1 MSTKRAAEGQPTSA
15 SPSPPKKSRED
26 EKVAAAKAIA
36 ATFTDVCEG
45 DLGKRA
51 YLNCTYVWMFADDM
65 DATIEF
71 YTKILGFVVIFQHTN
86 LWVELLG
93 PGDLVLGFQP
103 AGASTNVE
111 SAKAKEKSGITISIG
126 TNDHEASAAELA
138 KRGLVV
144 DAPLVMGPVL
154 LRNFKDPNGY
164 QCNLVGPAPK
174 SGADESKASDGDDAW
189 VTEPYALEPELHFSA
204 YSNIKLSVTSLEA
217 AEAFWVGKL
226 GFKKLT
232 QFGDTWMEVQA
243 PGKLTL
249 GFLVEET
256 VAPSTGWFIAT
267 GSDNM
272 LKSRN
277 AAAKHGVKFSQPCKE
292 GGDFMNAVHATDPD
306 GHPFSLVA
314 MPEHEGD
321 LTEPHTD
328 FLDMGALRKAC
339 MEPYGP
345 PELKL
350 QNFTRLWLEVA
361 DFDATAKF
369 YVRQLGWKLVMRMG
383 NKWMEVAAPQGVNI
397 SFHPL
402 SDTPRS
408 KDQGFS
414 IGIGTADLDKTMATL
429 KARGVDSF
437 CGDAEDKG
445 MVKLQALTDPDGHTI
460 TLIGAGSAMAA
471 APSGDESKKEE
482 ASDAKTAGSDDG
494 AFEMP
499 LWSGVDPELAYSDY
513 ANITLRSTNL
523 DATQAWWIEKMAAT
537 VAARY
542 GNMWMELK
550 ICGGARLGFEQL
562 ESSAGCSKA
571 NYEVGVGTSDI
582 EATRAELTKRGV
594 TITDEVREVMRT
606 KLLRLTDNEGNRIML
621 MGMGH

>member
-51 YLNCTYVWMFADDM
+51 YLNCTYVWMFAEDM

-164 QCNLVGPAPK
+164 QCNLVGPAPT

-217 AEAFWVGKL
+217 AEAFWVTGL

-232 QFGDTWMEVQA
+232 QFGGDTWMEVQI
-243 PGKLTL
+243 PG
-249 GFLVEET
+249 G
-256 VAPSTGWFIAT
+256 
-267 GSDNM
+267 M
-272 LKSRN
+272 
-277 AAAKHGVKFSQPCKE
+277 
-292 GGDFMNAVHATDPD
+292 
-306 GHPFSLVA
+306 
-314 MPEHEGD
+314 
-321 LTEPHTD
+321 
-328 FLDMGALRKAC
+328 
-339 MEPYGP
+339 
-345 PELKL
+345 
-350 QNFTRLWLEVA
+350 RLWPPA
-361 DFDATAKF
+361 
-369 YVRQLGWKLVMRMG
+369 LGG
-383 NKWMEVAAPQGVNI
+383 SSVAAC
-397 SFHPL
+397 
-402 SDTPRS
+402 T
-408 KDQGFS
+408 
-414 IGIGTADLDKTMATL
+414 
-429 KARGVDSF
+429 
-437 CGDAEDKG
+437 
-445 MVKLQALTDPDGHTI
+445 
-460 TLIGAGSAMAA
+460 
-471 APSGDESKKEE
+471 
-482 ASDAKTAGSDDG
+482 
-494 AFEMP
+494 
-499 LWSGVDPELAYSDY
+499 
-513 ANITLRSTNL
+513 
-523 DATQAWWIEKMAAT
+523 
-537 VAARY
+537 
-542 GNMWMELK
+542 
-550 ICGGARLGFEQL
+550 
-562 ESSAGCSKA
+562 
-571 NYEVGVGTSDI
+571 
-582 EATRAELTKRGV
+582 
-594 TITDEVREVMRT
+594 
-606 KLLRLTDNEGNRIML
+606 
-621 MGMGH
+621 